1 LSVERKEIKLKFGDA
16 IRTRNPRAAVR
27 SHRQPAQIILLVAT
41 QTINLLLVF
50 KFADYYNPFVF
61 FFCRKHQPQFFM
73 PDYAATHLTFT
84 RMM

>member
-27 SHRQPAQIILLVAT
+27 SHRQPAQIILLVAM
-41 QTINLLLVF
+41 QTINLLSVF
-50 KFADYYNPFVF
+50 QFADYYNPFV

-73 PDYAATHLTFT
+73 PDYVATHLTFT

>member
-27 SHRQPAQIILLVAT
+27 SHRQPAQIILLVAM
-41 QTINLLLVF
+41 QTINLLSVF
-50 KFADYYNPFVF
+50 QFAYYYNPFD
-61 FFCRKHQPQFFM
+61 FFCRKYQPQFFM
-73 PDYAATHLTFT
+73 PDYAATDLTST